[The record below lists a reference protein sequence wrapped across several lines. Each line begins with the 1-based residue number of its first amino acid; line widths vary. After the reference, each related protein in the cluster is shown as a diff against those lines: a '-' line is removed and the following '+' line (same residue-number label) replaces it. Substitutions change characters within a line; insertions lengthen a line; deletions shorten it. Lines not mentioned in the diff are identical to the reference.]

1 MDESSFHALSHRDF
15 RARVPSATAATIDDT
30 STAMVVE
37 RDLRALLESWSDS
50 DVDSVRAAIA
60 AVGMEGT
67 LNGAH
72 PAIREA
78 SRLWTRAVLAGSTL
92 EGVHELERA
101 ADRSPVA
108 VVCNHRSYIDSN
120 TIDLILSIHSHEALA
135 ARFVS
140 AAGPKVYEGLFRRV
154 ASASLNTIPVPQS
167 TAFDHAAKLSGREL
181 ARRSLA
187 AVSESHRAMSQGY
200 VLLLYPEGSRTRTG
214 KLQPFLPAVYRYFK
228 QPGTVIV
235 PAALEGTS
243 IVMGVGASG
252 IRPAPCTLR
261 FGRAIVVDGPGGAR
275 RALDVAF
282 ARVAELC

>member
-1 MDESSFHALSHRDF
+1 MDESSFHALSQRDF
-15 RARVPSATAATIDDT
+15 RARVPSVTAATIDDT
-30 STAMVVE
+30 NTAMVVE
-37 RDLRALLESWSDS
+37 RNLRALLESWSDS
-50 DVDSVRAAIA
+50 DVDSVKTAIA
-60 AVGMEGT
+60 AVGKEKV
-67 LNGAH
+67 LYRAH
-72 PAIREA
+72 PLIREA

-92 EGVHELERA
+92 VGAQELERA

-108 VVCNHRSYIDSN
+108 VVCNHQSYIDSN
-120 TIDLILSIHSHEALA
+120 TIDLILSIHNHEALA

-167 TAFDHAAKLSGREL
+167 TTFGHAAKLSRRERV
-181 ARRSLA
+181 RRSLA
-187 AVSESHRAMSQGY
+187 AVSESHRAMNQGY
-200 VLLLYPEGSRTRTG
+200 VLLIYPEGSRTRTG

-243 IVMGVGASG
+243 TVMGVGASR

-261 FGRAIVVDGPGGAR
+261 FGPAIAVDGLGGAR
-275 RALDVAF
+275 RALEVAF